1 MKNRLPLSFRSIFIS
16 LLALFSLSFPAC
28 QPRQQSR
35 GQHYDIK
42 GKVVSVDKEQK
53 TVTISHEEVK
63 GYMGAMVM
71 PFKLKEDWAFTVLV
85 PGDQISGTLVVDGAS
100 SWIEDVVITS
110 ESEQAPGADNTE
122 GLAEPKPGDEVPD
135 FALTNQDGKRIH
147 LAQYRGKA
155 LLLTFIYTRCP
166 LPEYCTL
173 MSNNFALIDK
183 ELQKDSDLY
192 SKTHLLSISFD
203 TEYDTPKVLRSYGAS
218 HTGRFNEETFDHWE
232 FASGTPDE
240 IKGIAQHFGLR
251 YFKESD
257 QIIHM
262 LRTAIIAPD
271 GKVFKIYRGNEWKTD
286 EVLQDLR
293 SLMEKKQ

>member
-1 MKNRLPLSFRSIFIS
+1 MQNISLLSSRFIFIS
-16 LLALFSLSFPAC
+16 LLALFCFSLPAC
-28 QPRQQSR
+28 HPRNQSR
-35 GQHYDIK
+35 GQRYDIK
-42 GKVVSVDKEQK
+42 GKVVSVDKEKQ
-53 TVTISHEEVK
+53 TVTISHEEIK

-71 PFKLKEDWAFTVLV
+71 PFKLKEDWTFTVLV

-100 SWIEDVVITS
+100 SWIEDVIITS
-110 ESEQAPGADNTE
+110 ESEATSGPDNTE

-173 MSNNFALIDK
+173 MSNNFGLIDK
-183 ELQKDSDLY
+183 ELQKDSELY

-203 TEYDTPKVLRSYGAS
+203 PEYDTPKVLRSYGAS
-218 HTGRFNEETFDHWE
+218 HTGKFNEETFDHWE

-240 IKGIAQHFGLR
+240 VKVIAQHFGLR

-271 GKVFKIYRGNEWKTD
+271 GKVFKIYRNNDWKPE

-293 SLMEKKQ
+293 SLSQPKQ

>member
-1 MKNRLPLSFRSIFIS
+1 MQNKLPHAPRFIFIS
-16 LLALFSLSFPAC
+16 LLALCCFSLHAC
-28 QPRQQSR
+28 QPRNQSR
-35 GQHYDIK
+35 GQHYDLK
-42 GKVVSVDKEQK
+42 GKVVSVDKEKQ
-53 TVTISHEEVK
+53 TVTIAHEEIK

-100 SWIEDVVITS
+100 SWLEDVVITS
-110 ESEQAPGADNTE
+110 EGEQTSGADNTE

-183 ELQKDSDLY
+183 ELQKDADLY

-218 HTGRFNEETFDHWE
+218 HTGKFNEETFEHWE

-240 IKGIAQHFGLR
+240 VKGIAQHFGLR

-262 LRTAIIAPD
+262 LRTAIITPD

>member
-1 MKNRLPLSFRSIFIS
+1 MAF
-16 LLALFSLSFPAC
+16 FSSC
-28 QPRQQSR
+28 QPHNVSR
-35 GQHYDIK
+35 GQHYDIR
-42 GKVVSVDKEQK
+42 GKVVSIDKAQK
-53 TVTISHEEVK
+53 TVTIAHEEIK
-63 GYMGAMVM
+63 GYMGAMIM
-71 PFKLKEDWAFTVLV
+71 PFKLKDEWAFTDEAHLV
-85 PGDQISGTLVVDGAS
+85 AGDQISGTLVVDGAS
-100 SWIEDVVITS
+100 SWIEDIVITS
-110 ESEQAPGADNTE
+110 ESEAPSGADNTE

-173 MSNNFALIDK
+173 MSNNFALIDR
-183 ELQKDSDLY
+183 ELQKDSELY

-218 HTGRFNEETFDHWE
+218 HTGKFNEETFDHWE

-240 IKGIAQHFGLR
+240 VKGIAQHFGLR

-257 QIIHM
+257 QIVHM

-271 GKVFKIYRGNEWKTD
+271 GKVFKIYRGNDWKPE

-293 SLMEKKQ
+293 SLIEQKQ